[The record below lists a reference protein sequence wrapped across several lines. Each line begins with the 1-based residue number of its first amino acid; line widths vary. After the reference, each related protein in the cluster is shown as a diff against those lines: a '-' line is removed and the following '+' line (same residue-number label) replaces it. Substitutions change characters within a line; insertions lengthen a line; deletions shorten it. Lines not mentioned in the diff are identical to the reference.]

1 MPGAGIN
8 GIHLGIN
15 GINKKMS
22 RGRGS
27 HPHLFS
33 PLRSYK
39 TSLIRDQVS
48 MGKLV
53 DSVLLSRFFS
63 SSQSPR
69 L

>member
-39 TSLIRDQVS
+39 TSLIRDQGNS
-48 MGKLV
+48 FHGKV
-53 DSVLLSRFFS
+53 G
-63 SSQSPR
+63 
-69 L
+69 